1 MQCFKLYACTNIR
14 IRKINVE
21 TKHFNIPCALINQR
35 SFHEYSTADLL
46 ISTPLVSNKI
56 GPLCLE
62 YVDYWTRFTGT
73 NQTLRV
79 KVNWSLTRTPCI
91 RRPDRRRWGRWGGGL
106 PPYGTRPG
114 ACLPCSWSPSV
125 PPLCSHIAW
134 RPLGHYPENILLFLH
149 CQNDKYIEL
158 INPNRKTNC
167 KLWNKSIIKISK

>member
-1 MQCFKLYACTNIR
+1 MNTVRQ
-14 IRKINVE
+14 
-21 TKHFNIPCALINQR
+21 H
-35 SFHEYSTADLL
+35 LL

-73 NQTLRV
+73 NQTLRI

-114 ACLPCSWSPSV
+114 ACLPCSWTPSV

-134 RPLGHYPENILLFLH
+134 RPLGHYPENILFF
-149 CQNDKYIEL
+149 YIAKTTSILSLL
-158 INPNRKTNC
+158 IQIEKLIANC
-167 KLWNKSIIKISK
+167 EINL